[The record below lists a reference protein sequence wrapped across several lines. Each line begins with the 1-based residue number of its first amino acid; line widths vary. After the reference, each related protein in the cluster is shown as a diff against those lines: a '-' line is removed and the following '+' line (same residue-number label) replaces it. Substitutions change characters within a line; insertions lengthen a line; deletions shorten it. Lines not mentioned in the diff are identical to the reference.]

1 VTELEHLNE
10 RYREH
15 HRTRRGPEFVYG
27 GGERA
32 DHFRRIVGGP
42 GKRVLDVGCRY
53 GALTRAYAEGNEVV
67 GIDVDH
73 EALEEAAR
81 DLGIETHWA
90 NADDGLA
97 FEDASFDVVVAGELL
112 EHIRDPERLVGEALR
127 VLRPGGTFV
136 ASVPNAYR
144 LKNRLRFMLGR
155 KPENNPTHLHMFT
168 PGDVRELLR
177 GFDRPRLEYV
187 AGRFVRAHPRLMAN
201 VIVFSGVKPG

>member
-1 VTELEHLNE
+1 VNELEQLNE

-15 HRTRRGPEFVYG
+15 HRARRGQEFVYG
-27 GGERA
+27 GDERA

-53 GALTRAYAEGNEVV
+53 GALTRAYVDGNEVV

-81 DLGIETHWA
+81 DLGIETQWA

-127 VLRPGGTFV
+127 VLRPSGTFV

-168 PGDVRELLR
+168 PGDVRQLLR
-177 GFDRPRLEYV
+177 GFDRPALEYV
-187 AGRFVRAHPRLMAN
+187 AGRFVLVHPRLMAN

>member
-1 VTELEHLNE
+1 VSELEQLNE

-15 HRTRRGPEFVYG
+15 HRARRGREFVFG
-27 GGERA
+27 GDDRA

-53 GALTRAYAEGNEVV
+53 GALTRAYAAGNEVV
-67 GIDVDH
+67 GIDVDR

-81 DLGIETHWA
+81 ELGIETRWA
-90 NADDGLA
+90 NVDEGLA

-112 EHIRDPERLVGEALR
+112 EHIRDPERLVAEARR

-144 LKNRLRFMLGR
+144 LKNRVRFLLGR
-155 KPENNPTHLHMFT
+155 KPENDPTHLHMFT
-168 PGDVRELLR
+168 PADVRQLLE
-177 GFDRPRLEYV
+177 GFERPALEYV
-187 AGRFVRAHPRLMAN
+187 AGRYVRAHPRLMAN
-201 VIVFSGVKPG
+201 DIVFSGAKPS

>member
-1 VTELEHLNE
+1 MSELEQLNE

-15 HRTRRGPEFVYG
+15 HRAQRGREFVFG
-27 GGERA
+27 GDERA

-53 GALTRAYAEGNEVV
+53 GALTRAYAEGNDVV
-67 GIDVDH
+67 GVDVDR

-81 DLGIETHWA
+81 ELAIETHWA
-90 NADDGLA
+90 NVDDGLA

-112 EHIRDPERLVGEALR
+112 EHIRDPERLVAEARR

-144 LKNRLRFMLGR
+144 LKNRVRFMLGR
-155 KPENNPTHLHMFT
+155 NPEENPTHLHMFT
-168 PGDVRELLR
+168 PDEVRKLLE
-177 GFDRPRLEYV
+177 GFERPALEYV
-187 AGRFVRAHPRLMAN
+187 VGRYVRAHPRLMAN
-201 VIVFSGVKPG
+201 VIVFSGVKPA

>member
-1 VTELEHLNE
+1 MTELEHLNE

-15 HRTRRGPEFVYG
+15 HRAQRGPEFVYG
-27 GGERA
+27 GDERA
-32 DHFRRIVGGP
+32 GHFRRIVGGP

-81 DLGIETHWA
+81 ELGIETHWA

-97 FEDASFDVVVAGELL
+97 FDDASFDVVVAGELL

-155 KPENNPTHLHMFT
+155 KPEDNPTHLHMFT
-168 PGDVRELLR
+168 PGDVREMLWA
-177 GFDRPRLEYV
+177 FDRPRLEYV
-187 AGRFVRAHPRLMAN
+187 AGRFVLAHPRLMAN